1 MPAIASAPLRH
12 ARDASALIR
21 PCRLPLPPAA
31 RGQISC
37 PGLTRAQLGKYPYLN
52 EFEKQT
58 GVSKVYVV
66 LGLAAT
72 YFFLIFFNVAAE
84 FLVNTIG
91 FIIPAYYSL
100 HALFTAGTV
109 DDTQWLT
116 VCHS

>member
-1 MPAIASAPLRH
+1 
-12 ARDASALIR
+12 
-21 PCRLPLPPAA
+21 
-31 RGQISC
+31 
-37 PGLTRAQLGKYPYLN
+37 
-52 EFEKQT
+52 
-58 GVSKVYVV
+58 VSKVYVV

-100 HALFTAGTV
+100 HALFTSGTA

-116 VCHS
+116 VRF